1 MWFGSDLPLV
11 LSAGAIGALLGWY
24 FFGVLGAVLGA
35 VLGVAA
41 FVLGVIF
48 LYTKFHSRPSV

>member
-11 LSAGAIGALLGWY
+11 LGAGAMSALLGWY

-35 VLGVAA
+35 VLGIAT